1 MIHII
6 YDIVLHLSII
16 VLIPFF
22 IVKMITARKYREG
35 IIERFGFIGREKL
48 ARLKSGP
55 LVWVHAVSVGESK
68 AVIPVLKLL
77 KKRRPDVKILF
88 STVTTTGNRAIQKD
102 AGSLI
107 DALIYFPLDLS
118 WVVRRV
124 LDATNPALFVVV
136 EKELWPNLLKALRVR
151 GVPAIVVNGT
161 ISDRSFRRF
170 KQFGIFFRDIFA
182 SIELFCGRTTDDT
195 RKAIEAGVIPSR
207 ACSFGNLKFDLDPEA
222 PSEERLADL
231 KRVLGIAQTDMVI
244 VAGSTHAGEEVQV
257 IKAFKALRAGRPGLR
272 LIIAPRHPERFSEVE
287 TIIKSAGLVPSRR
300 TAPTGG
306 DVILLDTIGEL
317 MTFYA
322 ISTLAFVG
330 GSLVENV
337 GGHNL
342 LEPAFFSKPVVY
354 GAHLTTYLSMA
365 ELLEK
370 AGGGFRVDSE
380 EGLTKILKTLLHDE
394 PLAAKAG
401 AAAKKA
407 VEANRGAAEK
417 TVEAVVGFLNKKGRN
432 R

>member
-16 VLIPFF
+16 ILVPFF

-35 IIERFGFIGREKL
+35 IIERFGFIERAKL
-48 ARLKSGP
+48 ERLRPGP
-55 LVWVHAVSVGESK
+55 VVWVHAVSVGESK
-68 AVIPVLKLL
+68 AVIPLLKLL
-77 KKRRPDVKILF
+77 KIKRPEAKILF
-88 STVTTTGNRAIQKD
+88 STVTTTGNRSIERE

-118 WVVRRV
+118 WVIKRV

-136 EKELWPNLLKALRVR
+136 EKELWPNLLKALRER
-151 GVPAIVVNGT
+151 SVPSVVVNGT

-170 KQFGIFFRDIFA
+170 MKFGFFFREIFA
-182 SIELFCGRTTDDT
+182 SIDLFCARTSDDM
-195 RKAIEAGVIPSR
+195 RKAVEAGVDPSKAR
-207 ACSFGNLKFDLDPEA
+207 AFGNLKFDLDPEA
-222 PSEERLADL
+222 PPPERIAVL
-231 KRVLGIAQTDMVI
+231 RYSLGIVPADKVI
-244 VAGSTHAGEEVQV
+244 VAGSTHAGEEAQV
-257 IKAFKALRAGRPGLR
+257 LRAFKVLRPEIPGLK

-287 TIIKSAGLVPSRR
+287 SLIAGAGLVWSRK

-306 DVILLDTIGEL
+306 EVILLDTVGEL

-322 ISTLAFVG
+322 VSTVAFVG
-330 GSLVENV
+330 GSLVEGV

-354 GAHLTTYLSMA
+354 GSRLTTYLSMA
-365 ELLEK
+365 ELLEE
-370 AGGGFRVDSE
+370 AGGGFRVEDE
-380 EGLTKILKTLLHDE
+380 EGLSRTMRTLLLDE
-394 PLAAKAG
+394 RLRVKAG

-407 VEANRGAAEK
+407 VDANRGAAKK
-417 TVEAVVGFLNKKGRN
+417 TIEAIEGFLR
-432 R
+432 

>member
-16 VLIPFF
+16 ILIPFF

-35 IIERFGFIGREKL
+35 IIERFGFIGRDKL
-48 ARLKSGP
+48 ARLRSGP
-55 LVWVHAVSVGESK
+55 VVWVHAVSVGESK

-77 KKRRPDVKILF
+77 KKRRPDVRILF
-88 STVTTTGNRAIQKD
+88 STVTTTGNRAVQKD
-102 AGSLI
+102 AGNLI

-124 LDATNPALFVVV
+124 LDATNPELFIVV
-136 EKELWPNLLKALRVR
+136 EKELWPNLLKALRAR
-151 GVPAIVVNGT
+151 SVPAIVVNGT

-170 KQFGIFFRDIFA
+170 KQFSFFFRDIFA
-182 SIELFCGRTTDDT
+182 SIELFCGRTADDT

-207 ACSFGNLKFDLDPEA
+207 ACSFGNLKFDLDPDT
-222 PSEERLADL
+222 PSEERLAGL
-231 KRVLGIAQTDMVI
+231 KRVLGIGPSDMVI

-287 TIIKSAGLVPSRR
+287 SIIKSAGLVPSRR

-330 GSLVENV
+330 GSLVEDV

-354 GAHLTTYLSMA
+354 GPHLTTYLSMA
-365 ELLEK
+365 ELLEE
-370 AGGGFRVDSE
+370 AGGGFRVDDF
-380 EGLTKILKTLLHDE
+380 EGLTKTLGTLLQDE
-394 PLAAKAG
+394 TLAAKAG

-417 TVEAVVGFLNKKGRN
+417 TVEAIVGLLNRNGRN

>member
-1 MIHII
+1 MSHII
-6 YDIVLHLSII
+6 YDIALHLSII
-16 VLIPFF
+16 ILIPFF
-22 IVKMITARKYREG
+22 ILKMITARKYREG
-35 IIERFGFIGREKL
+35 IIERFGFIAKEKL
-48 ARLKSGP
+48 ASLKSGP
-55 LVWVHAVSVGESK
+55 VVWVHAVSVGESK

-77 KKRRPDVKILF
+77 KKKRPDVRILF
-88 STVTTTGNRAIQKD
+88 STVTTTGNRSIQKE

-118 WVVRRV
+118 WVIRRV
-124 LDATNPALFVVV
+124 LDATNPEIFVVV
-136 EKELWPNLLKALRVR
+136 EKELWPNLLKALRAR
-151 GVPAIVVNGT
+151 SVPAIVVNGT

-170 KQFGIFFRDIFA
+170 KRFGFFFRDIFA
-182 SIELFCGRTTDDT
+182 SIELFCARTADDM
-195 RKAIEAGVIPSR
+195 RKAIEAGVIPSKAR
-207 ACSFGNLKFDLDPEA
+207 AFGNLKFDLDPEV
-222 PSEERLADL
+222 PSKERLADIR
-231 KRVLGIAQTDMVI
+231 RVLGIGQTEMVI

-257 IKAFKALRAGRPGLR
+257 IKAFQALRTERPGLR

-287 TIIKSAGLVPSRR
+287 AIIKSAGLVYSRK
-300 TAPTGG
+300 TAPNGG
-306 DVILLDTIGEL
+306 DVILLDTVGEL

-322 ISTLAFVG
+322 IATVAFVG
-330 GSLVENV
+330 GSLVEDV

-354 GAHLTTYLSMA
+354 GPHLTTYLSMA

-370 AGGGFRVDSE
+370 TGGGFRVDSE
-380 EGLTKILKTLLHDE
+380 KGLTEILKTLLQDE
-394 PLAAKAG
+394 TLAARAG
-401 AAAKKA
+401 GAAKKA

>member
-16 VLIPFF
+16 ILIPFF

-55 LVWVHAVSVGESK
+55 VVWVHAVSVGESK

-77 KKRRPDVKILF
+77 KKRRPDVRILF
-88 STVTTTGNRAIQKD
+88 STVTTTGNRAIQKE

-124 LDATNPALFVVV
+124 LDASDPALFVVV
-136 EKELWPNLLKALRVR
+136 EKELWPNLLKALRGR
-151 GVPAIVVNGT
+151 SVPAIVVNGT

-170 KQFGIFFRDIFA
+170 KQFDFFFRDIFA
-182 SIELFCGRTTDDT
+182 SIELFCGRTADDT

-222 PSEERLADL
+222 PSIDKLADL
-231 KRVLGIAQTDMVI
+231 KRVLGIGPSDKVI

-257 IKAFKALRAGRPGLR
+257 IRAFKALRAGRPGLR

-287 TIIKSAGLVPSRR
+287 SIIKSAGLIPSRR

-354 GAHLTTYLSMA
+354 GSHLTTYLSMA
-365 ELLEK
+365 ELLEE
-370 AGGGFRVDSE
+370 AGGGFRVESE
-380 EGLTKILKTLLHDE
+380 EELAEILKTLLQDE
-394 PLAAKAG
+394 PMRAKAG

-417 TVEAVVGFLNKKGRN
+417 TVEAVIGFLNKKGRG

>member
-1 MIHII
+1 MTHII

-16 VLIPFF
+16 ILIPFF
-22 IVKMITARKYREG
+22 ILKMITARKYREG
-35 IIERFGFIGREKL
+35 IIERFGFIGTGKL
-48 ARLKSGP
+48 SRLKSGP
-55 LVWVHAVSVGESK
+55 VVWVHAVSVGESK

-77 KKRRPDVKILF
+77 KKKRPDVRILF
-88 STVTTTGNRAIQKD
+88 STVTTTGNRAIQKE

-124 LDATNPALFVVV
+124 LDATDPALFVVV
-136 EKELWPNLLKALRVR
+136 EKELWPNLLKALRGR

-170 KQFGIFFRDIFA
+170 KQFGFFFKDIFA
-182 SIELFCGRTTDDT
+182 SIELFCGRTADDT
-195 RKAIEAGVIPSR
+195 KKAVEAGVMPSK
-207 ACSFGNLKFDLDPEA
+207 ACSFGNLKFDLDPEV
-222 PSEERLADL
+222 PSNERLADL
-231 KRVLGIAQTDMVI
+231 RRALGIGPSDLVI

-257 IKAFKALRAGRPGLR
+257 IRSFKALRAERPGLR

-287 TIIKSAGLVPSRR
+287 ALIKSSGLVPSRR

-306 DVILLDTIGEL
+306 DVILLDTVGEL

-322 ISTLAFVG
+322 IATVAFVG
-330 GSLVENV
+330 GSLVEDV

-354 GAHLTTYLSMA
+354 GPHLTTYLSMA
-365 ELLEK
+365 ELLEE
-370 AGGGFRVDSE
+370 AGGGFRVDDE
-380 EGLTKILKTLLHDE
+380 EGLTGILKTLLQDE

-401 AAAKKA
+401 AAAKRA

-417 TVEAVVGFLNKKGRN
+417 TVEAVVSFLNKKGRN